1 MHADVRPKVTYAR
14 EQSQERTVA
23 DLELCYYTIAEANR
37 RIEGGYLSPVA
48 LTEALFDRIDATDA
62 RTNSYVRLMRD
73 SALEQAEASRLRTER
88 GERLGPLDGIGIGVK
103 DLYDTAGVVTAG
115 GTAAYRERV
124 PNEDSTCVRLL
135 REAGAVILGK
145 TNTHELAYGGTTNNP
160 HYGATHNPWSL
171 DRVPGGSSGG
181 SGAALAAGQA
191 LGALGSDTGGSI
203 RIPAAFCGVSG
214 HKPTYGLV
222 GRGGIIPL
230 SLTLDHAGPM
240 ARSAEDCALLL
251 NVLAGP
257 DDRDLD
263 SAMRE
268 GDDDYT
274 ATLDQGVSGL
284 RLAVIPSL
292 VEGSS
297 QAVLA
302 NFETSLDVLRGL
314 GATVESVEPMAGH
327 GDWRGPMNPILAAE
341 AAAQM
346 RETLEQRP
354 YLIGELVR
362 TRLQSGLEIKAI
374 DYTLALEQRKL
385 VERSFEQA
393 LADFDAFVVPTSPLT
408 AEPIE
413 DGERQVT
420 MKFRNTSTFD
430 NTHQPSTSVP
440 NGFDA
445 DGLPTGLMITSALFD
460 DAMALR
466 IAHGYQEATDFH
478 TRRPD
483 LSASGDG
490 TARPAGV

>member
-1 MHADVRPKVTYAR
+1 
-14 EQSQERTVA
+14 VA
-23 DLELCYYTIAEANR
+23 NLEFCYYTIAEANR
-37 RIEGGYLSPVA
+37 RIESGYLSPVA
-48 LTEALFDRIDATDA
+48 LTEALFDQIEETDG
-62 RTNSYVRLMRD
+62 RLNSYVRLMRE
-73 SALEQAEASRLRTER
+73 SALEEAEASRLRTER

-181 SGAALAAGQA
+181 SGAALAGGQA

-214 HKPTYGLV
+214 HKPTFGLV
-222 GRGGIIPL
+222 GRSGIIPL
-230 SLTLDHAGPM
+230 SHTLDHAGPM
-240 ARSAEDCALLL
+240 ARSAEDCALML

-257 DDRDLD
+257 DADDLD

-268 GDDDYT
+268 GDDYT
-274 ATLDQGVSGL
+274 ATLAQGVGGL

-297 QAVLA
+297 DAVLA
-302 NFETSLDVLRGL
+302 NFEASLDVLRGL
-314 GATVESVEPMAGH
+314 GATIDSVEPMAGH
-327 GDWRGPMNPILAAE
+327 GDWRGPLNPILPAE
-341 AAAQM
+341 AAAYM

-362 TRLQSGLEIKAI
+362 KRLLSGVEIKAT
-374 DYTLALEQRKL
+374 DYTLALDQRKL
-385 VERSFEQA
+385 VERCFEQA
-393 LADFDAFVVPTSPLT
+393 LADFDAYVVPTSPVT

-413 DGERQVT
+413 DGEPGVT
-420 MKFRNTSTFD
+420 LKFRNTSTFD

-440 NGFDA
+440 NGFDE
-445 DGLPTGLMITSALFD
+445 DGLPTSLMISSALFD

-466 IAHGYQEATDFH
+466 IAHAYQEATDFH
-478 TRRPD
+478 TRRPQ
-483 LSASGDG
+483 LSAGG
-490 TARPAGV
+490 

>member
-1 MHADVRPKVTYAR
+1 
-14 EQSQERTVA
+14 VA
-23 DLELCYYTIAEANR
+23 NLESCYYTIAEANR

-48 LTEALFDRIDATDA
+48 LTEALFEQIEETDG
-62 RTNSYVRLMRD
+62 RFNSYVRLMRE
-73 SALEQAEASRLRTER
+73 SALEEAEASRLRTER

-115 GTAAYRERV
+115 GTGAYRERV

-181 SGAALAAGQA
+181 SGSALAGGQA

-203 RIPAAFCGVSG
+203 RIPAAFCGISG
-214 HKPTYGLV
+214 HKPTFGLV
-222 GRGGIIPL
+222 GRSGIIPL
-230 SLTLDHAGPM
+230 SHTLDHAGPM
-240 ARSAEDCALLL
+240 ARSAEDCALML

-257 DDRDLD
+257 DADDLD
-263 SAMRE
+263 SAMRD
-268 GDDDYT
+268 GDDYT
-274 ATLDQGVSGL
+274 ATLAQGVNGL
-284 RLAVIPSL
+284 RVAVIPSL

-297 QAVLA
+297 DAVLA
-302 NFETSLDVLRGL
+302 NFEASLDVLRGL
-314 GATVESVEPMAGH
+314 GATIDSVEPMAGH
-327 GDWRGPMNPILAAE
+327 GDWRGPLNPILAAE
-341 AAAQM
+341 AAAYM

-362 TRLQSGLEIKAI
+362 NRLLSGVEIKAM
-374 DYTLALEQRKL
+374 DYTLALDQRKL

-393 LADFDAFVVPTSPLT
+393 LGNFDAYVIPTSPVT

-413 DGERQVT
+413 DGERGVT
-420 MKFRNTSTFD
+420 LKFRNTSTFD
-430 NTHQPSTSVP
+430 ITHQPSTSVP
-440 NGFDA
+440 NGFDE
-445 DGLPTGLMITSALFD
+445 DGLPTSLMITSALFD

-466 IAHGYQEATDFH
+466 IAHAYQEATDFH

-483 LSASGDG
+483 LSAGG
-490 TARPAGV
+490 

>member
-1 MHADVRPKVTYAR
+1 
-14 EQSQERTVA
+14 VA
-23 DLELCYYTIAEANR
+23 NLESCYYTIAEANR

-48 LTEALFDRIDATDA
+48 LTEALFEQIEETDG
-62 RTNSYVRLMRD
+62 RFNSYVRLMRE
-73 SALEQAEASRLRTER
+73 SALEEAEASRLRTER

-115 GTAAYRERV
+115 GTGAYRERV

-181 SGAALAAGQA
+181 SGSALAGGQA

-203 RIPAAFCGVSG
+203 RIPAAFCGISG
-214 HKPTYGLV
+214 HKPTFGLV
-222 GRGGIIPL
+222 GRSGIIPL
-230 SLTLDHAGPM
+230 SHTLDHAGPM
-240 ARSAEDCALLL
+240 ARSAEDCALML

-257 DDRDLD
+257 DADDLD

-268 GDDDYT
+268 GDDYT
-274 ATLDQGVSGL
+274 ATLAQGVNGL
-284 RLAVIPSL
+284 RVAVIPSL

-297 QAVLA
+297 DAVLA
-302 NFETSLDVLRGL
+302 NFEASLDVLRGL
-314 GATVESVEPMAGH
+314 GATIDSVEPMAGH
-327 GDWRGPMNPILAAE
+327 GDWRGPLNPILAAE
-341 AAAQM
+341 AAAYM

-362 TRLQSGLEIKAI
+362 NRLLSGVEIKAM
-374 DYTLALEQRKL
+374 DYTLALDQRKL

-393 LADFDAFVVPTSPLT
+393 LGNFDAYVIPTSPVT

-413 DGERQVT
+413 DGERGVT
-420 MKFRNTSTFD
+420 LKFRNTSTFD
-430 NTHQPSTSVP
+430 ITHQPSTSVP
-440 NGFDA
+440 NGFDE
-445 DGLPTGLMITSALFD
+445 DGLPTSLMITSALFD

-466 IAHGYQEATDFH
+466 IAHAYQEATDFH

-483 LSASGDG
+483 LSAGG
-490 TARPAGV
+490 

>member
-1 MHADVRPKVTYAR
+1 MAN
-14 EQSQERTVA
+14 
-23 DLELCYYTIAEANR
+23 LESCYYTIAEANR

-48 LTEALFDRIDATDA
+48 LTEALFEQIEETDG
-62 RTNSYVRLMRD
+62 RFNSYVRLMRE
-73 SALEQAEASRLRTER
+73 SALEEAEASRLRTER

-115 GTAAYRERV
+115 GTGAYRERV

-181 SGAALAAGQA
+181 SGSALAGGQA

-203 RIPAAFCGVSG
+203 RIPAAFCGISG
-214 HKPTYGLV
+214 HKPTFGLV
-222 GRGGIIPL
+222 GRSGIIPL
-230 SLTLDHAGPM
+230 SHTLDHAGPM
-240 ARSAEDCALLL
+240 ARSAEDCALML

-257 DDRDLD
+257 DADDLD
-263 SAMRE
+263 SAMRD
-268 GDDDYT
+268 GDDYT
-274 ATLDQGVSGL
+274 ATLAQGVNGL
-284 RLAVIPSL
+284 RVAVIPSL

-297 QAVLA
+297 DAVLA
-302 NFETSLDVLRGL
+302 NFEASLDVLRGL
-314 GATVESVEPMAGH
+314 GATIDSVEPMAGH
-327 GDWRGPMNPILAAE
+327 GDWRGPLNPILAAE
-341 AAAQM
+341 AAAYM

-362 TRLQSGLEIKAI
+362 NRLLSGVEIKAM
-374 DYTLALEQRKL
+374 DYTLALDQRKL

-393 LADFDAFVVPTSPLT
+393 LGNFDAYVIPTSPVT

-413 DGERQVT
+413 DGERGVT
-420 MKFRNTSTFD
+420 LKFRNTSTFD
-430 NTHQPSTSVP
+430 ITHQPSTSVP
-440 NGFDA
+440 NGFDE
-445 DGLPTGLMITSALFD
+445 DGLPTSLMITSALFD

-466 IAHGYQEATDFH
+466 IAHAYQEATDFH

-483 LSASGDG
+483 LSAGG
-490 TARPAGV
+490 

>member
-1 MHADVRPKVTYAR
+1 MAN
-14 EQSQERTVA
+14 
-23 DLELCYYTIAEANR
+23 LEFCYYTIAEANR
-37 RIEGGYLSPVA
+37 RIESGYLSPVA
-48 LTEALFDRIDATDA
+48 LTEALFDQIEETDG
-62 RTNSYVRLMRD
+62 RLNSYVRLMRE
-73 SALEQAEASRLRTER
+73 SALEEAEASRLRTER

-181 SGAALAAGQA
+181 SGAALAGGQA

-203 RIPAAFCGVSG
+203 RIPAAFCGISG
-214 HKPTYGLV
+214 HKPTFGLV
-222 GRGGIIPL
+222 GRSGIIPL
-230 SLTLDHAGPM
+230 SHTLDHAGPM
-240 ARSAEDCALLL
+240 ARSAEDCALML

-257 DDRDLD
+257 DADDLD

-268 GDDDYT
+268 GDDYT
-274 ATLDQGVSGL
+274 ATLAQGVGGL

-297 QAVLA
+297 DAVLA
-302 NFETSLDVLRGL
+302 NFEASLDVLRGL
-314 GATVESVEPMAGH
+314 GATIDSVEPMAGY
-327 GDWRGPMNPILAAE
+327 GDWRGPLNPILPAE
-341 AAAQM
+341 AAAYM

-362 TRLQSGLEIKAI
+362 KRLLSGVEIKAT
-374 DYTLALEQRKL
+374 DYTLALDQRKL
-385 VERSFEQA
+385 VERCFEQA
-393 LADFDAFVVPTSPLT
+393 LADFDAYVVPTSPVT

-413 DGERQVT
+413 DGEPGVT
-420 MKFRNTSTFD
+420 LKFRNTSTFD

-440 NGFDA
+440 NGFDE
-445 DGLPTGLMITSALFD
+445 DGLPTSLMISSALFD

-466 IAHGYQEATDFH
+466 IAHAYQEATDFH
-478 TRRPD
+478 TRRPQ
-483 LSASGDG
+483 LSAGG
-490 TARPAGV
+490 